1 MEIKS
6 RAGKVIFSA
15 AAIAVF
21 LWFLVWTTKS
31 VVAHYLA
38 RDPRLPRL
46 ELAARLVPGD
56 SNYQRFLG
64 RYYLYTLEEM
74 DFAKAEGYFRRAA
87 ELNPHEPDIWL
98 ELASALEYQGKFDA
112 AEQAYL
118 RATSLAP
125 ANPRINWPAGQFF
138 LRHERF
144 DAAVPHFRVV
154 LAGTNRYN
162 RTLFETA
169 WKALDD
175 PDQIL
180 GELIPSHRE
189 TEIAYLNYLSEK
201 QRFDAAKKVWKRV
214 IAHPEPLEPRYAGP
228 YINRLVGARMGA
240 AAHEAWRELL
250 ANQPDLFHPSGEGN
264 LIVNGDFEG
273 EPLGFG
279 FDWRAGRINGAV
291 MEYDRS
297 VFRSPGRSALIRFR
311 GESNISYRHFSQW
324 VKVDPRKRYRFQA
337 SMRTEGITTDSG
349 PLFEIIDP
357 VDISQLREFSDD
369 LVGTWGWQTV
379 TIDFRTGSTTEMIL
393 LRVVRRPS
401 RKLDNLISGKVWIDD
416 VSITPL

>member
-1 MEIKS
+1 MQITSK
-6 RAGKVIFSA
+6 AGKVIFSA

-21 LWFLVWTTKS
+21 LWIVVWTTKS

-38 RDPRLPRL
+38 RKPELSRL

-56 SNYQRFLG
+56 ANYQRFLG
-64 RYYLYTLEEM
+64 RYYLYTLEET
-74 DFAKAEGYFRRAA
+74 DFVKSEGYFRRAA

-98 ELASALEYQGKFDA
+98 ELASALEYQGKFDL

-125 ANPRINWPAGQFF
+125 ANPRIAWPAGQFF
-138 LRHERF
+138 LRQERF
-144 DAAVPHFRVV
+144 DAAVTHFRVV
-154 LAGTNRYN
+154 LAGTNSYN

-180 GELIPSHRE
+180 HDLIPSHRE

-201 QRFDAAKKVWKRV
+201 QRFDAAKKVWMRV
-214 IAHPEPLEPRYAGP
+214 LDHPDALEPRYAGP
-228 YINRLVGARMGA
+228 YIDRLLGARMGPE
-240 AAHEAWRELL
+240 AHEAWTELL
-250 ANQPDLFHPSGEGN
+250 ANQPDLFHLSGERN

-279 FDWRAGRINGAV
+279 FDWRAGRIGGAA

-311 GESNISYRHFSQW
+311 GESNINYRHFTQW

-349 PLFEIIDP
+349 PRFEILDP
-357 VDISQLREFSDD
+357 ADPSGLREISDD
-369 LVGTWGWQTV
+369 LVGTWGWQAV
-379 TIDFRTGSTTEMIL
+379 NIDFRTGPAMEMIL

-401 RKLDNLISGKVWIDD
+401 RKLDNLISGKVWVDD

>member
-74 DFAKAEGYFRRAA
+74 DFAKSEGYFRRAA

-138 LRHERF
+138 L
-144 DAAVPHFRVV
+144 
-154 LAGTNRYN
+154 
-162 RTLFETA
+162 
-169 WKALDD
+169 
-175 PDQIL
+175 
-180 GELIPSHRE
+180 
-189 TEIAYLNYLSEK
+189 
-201 QRFDAAKKVWKRV
+201 
-214 IAHPEPLEPRYAGP
+214 
-228 YINRLVGARMGA
+228 
-240 AAHEAWRELL
+240 
-250 ANQPDLFHPSGEGN
+250 
-264 LIVNGDFEG
+264 
-273 EPLGFG
+273 
-279 FDWRAGRINGAV
+279 
-291 MEYDRS
+291 
-297 VFRSPGRSALIRFR
+297 
-311 GESNISYRHFSQW
+311 
-324 VKVDPRKRYRFQA
+324 
-337 SMRTEGITTDSG
+337 
-349 PLFEIIDP
+349 
-357 VDISQLREFSDD
+357 
-369 LVGTWGWQTV
+369 
-379 TIDFRTGSTTEMIL
+379 
-393 LRVVRRPS
+393 
-401 RKLDNLISGKVWIDD
+401 
-416 VSITPL
+416 